1 MNKATT
7 IGLTVLVG
15 TLLAACDDDRPNPGT
30 ERPVDNQTAQTQNT
44 NVENQDSNMGIEVTL
59 EEAFETFSET
69 YADVALTGV
78 SLKNDNR
85 GPYYTLHGVDKD
97 NEYQVA
103 IDATNGNVINEWQ
116 DEFKNSKAQRWAT
129 RRNPIDLADVIEI
142 DQAIQIARDETGE
155 ELIHEVELKEDDR
168 KLIYDIEY
176 QEMNDRDVEVELD
189 ATNGKVLDID
199 Y

>member
-1 MNKATT
+1 
-7 IGLTVLVG
+7 
-15 TLLAACDDDRPNPGT
+15 
-30 ERPVDNQTAQTQNT
+30 
-44 NVENQDSNMGIEVTL
+44 MGIEVTL

-129 RRNPIDLADVIEI
+129 RRNPIDLADIIEI